1 MMFQEYFTAG
11 VILLMTIALV
21 KEIYKPSFVLFAAMI
36 ILHLGGVVSVTEIC
50 SGFSNEG
57 MLAVAVLF
65 VVAYALQSST
75 SFVSGMEKLLGNKK
89 SGVVYFRLML
99 PIILLSAF
107 VNNTPIVAS
116 LIPLVKRWCKRNNLP
131 VSKFLIPLSYAAILG
146 GTCTL
151 IGTST
156 NLVVHGL
163 MLQEGLDG
171 FSFWELGKAG
181 LPIAIIATLYFALIG
196 HRLLPTRQDPLVKL
210 GESTREFVVE
220 VKVEPAYAYAG
231 KTIEEAHLRHLKG
244 LFLFQINRDGES
256 ISPVSSSEKVLAGD
270 RLFFTGLP
278 DTIYE
283 LVKMPGLTSAKD
295 PDFDLKNLDSDKTKV
310 HEAVISNNS
319 PLVGKNVR
327 DSKFRTKYNA
337 VILAIHRHGQR
348 VNKKVGD
355 IVLQPNDTLLIL
367 AEKDF
372 YDKWYHSTDFSL
384 ISAGVSEYSKPR
396 WKGHLALMLMVLM
409 IVAVTSGIFSSMFV
423 AAALVAAIMIATN
436 IVSFQDAKRAIDFDV
451 LIVIACSFGIGKA
464 VANSGMADLIADF
477 LVRSLSG
484 YGIVGII
491 AGLFIITS
499 LYTEIITNNAAA
511 ALIFPVALA
520 IAAHLNLDPKPFM
533 VVLAIGA
540 SSSFATPIGYQTNMM
555 VYSPGNYKFT
565 DFIKTGLVIN
575 VLVGVVLTTVV
586 YLLYFV

>member
-1 MMFQEYFTAG
+1 MFPIYFTAV

-21 KEIYKPSFVLFAAMI
+21 RELYKPSFILFATVI
-36 ILHLGGVVSVTEIC
+36 VLHLGNVISISETC

-57 MLAVAVLF
+57 MLTVAVLF

-75 SFVSGMEKLLGNKK
+75 SFVSSMEKLLGNGK
-89 SGVVYFRLML
+89 SRFVYFRLML
-99 PIILLSAF
+99 PVICLSAF
-107 VNNTPIVAS
+107 VNNTPIVAA
-116 LIPLVKRWCKRNNLP
+116 LIPPIKRWAKKNNLP

-146 GTCTL
+146 GICTL

-163 MLQEGLDG
+163 MLQEGLEG
-171 FSFWELGKAG
+171 FSFFELGKTG

-196 HRLLPTRQDPLVKL
+196 HRLLPAREDPMVKL

-220 VKVEPAYAYAG
+220 VKVEPAYANTG

-244 LFLFQINRDGES
+244 LFLFQIVRNEET
-256 ISPVSSSEKVLAGD
+256 ISPVSSSEKVLTGD

-278 DTIYE
+278 ETIYE
-283 LVKMPGLTSAKD
+283 LVKIPGLTAIKD
-295 PDFDLKNLDSDKTKV
+295 AGFDLQNLDSDKTKV
-310 HEAVISNNS
+310 HEAVISNSS

-327 DSKFRTKYNA
+327 ESKFRTKYNA

-355 IVLQPNDTLLIL
+355 IILQPNDTLLIL
-367 AEKDF
+367 ADKDF
-372 YDKWYHSTDFSL
+372 YEKWYHSTDFSL
-384 ISAGVSEYSKPR
+384 ISTGVSEYSKPR
-396 WKGHLALMLMVLM
+396 WKGHLALLLMVLM
-409 IVAVTSGIFSSMFV
+409 IVAVTSGISSSMFI
-423 AAALVAAIMIATN
+423 AAAVVAGIMITVD
-436 IVSFQDAKRAIDFDV
+436 IVSMQDARRAIDLDV

-464 VANSGMADLIADF
+464 VANSGIADLIANF
-477 LVRSLSG
+477 LINSLHG
-484 YGIVGII
+484 YGIIGII
-491 AGLFIITS
+491 AGLFFITS

-520 IAAHLNLDPKPFM
+520 TAAHLNLDPKPFM
-533 VVLAIGA
+533 IVLAIAA

-555 VYSPGNYKFT
+555 VYGPGNYKFS
-565 DFIKTGLVIN
+565 DFLKTGLVMN
-575 VLVGVVLTTVV
+575 VLVGVVLTVVV
-586 YLLYFV
+586 YLLYFS

>member
-1 MMFQEYFTAG
+1 MFQIYFTAA
-11 VILLMTIALV
+11 VILLMTIALLR
-21 KEIYKPSFVLFAAMI
+21 ELYKPSFILFATLI
-36 ILHLGGVVSVTEIC
+36 ILHLGNVISITETC
-50 SGFSNEG
+50 AGFSNEG
-57 MLAVAVLF
+57 MLTVAVLF

-75 SFVSGMEKLLGNKK
+75 SFVSGMEKLLGSKNN
-89 SGVVYFRLML
+89 GLVYFRLML
-99 PIILLSAF
+99 PVIFLSAF

-116 LIPLVKRWCKRNNLP
+116 LMPVIKKWCKKHNLSI
-131 VSKFLIPLSYAAILG
+131 SKFLIPLSYASILG

-156 NLVVHGL
+156 NLVIHGL
-163 MLQEGLDG
+163 LLQEGRQG
-171 FSFWELGKAG
+171 FSFFELGKTG
-181 LPIAIIATLYFALIG
+181 LPIAIVATLYFALLG
-196 HRLLPTRQDPLVKL
+196 HRLLPRRKDPIIKL

-220 VKVEPAYAYAG
+220 AKVEPTYAFAG
-231 KTIEEAHLRHLKG
+231 KTIEDAHLRHLKG
-244 LFLFQINRDGES
+244 LFLFQITRGDEN
-256 ISPVSSSEKVLAGD
+256 ISPVSSSERVLAGD

-283 LVKMPGLTSAKD
+283 LLKMPGLTSTKD

-310 HEAVISNNS
+310 HEAVISNKS

-337 VILAIHRHGQR
+337 VILAIHRHGHR

-367 AEKDF
+367 ADKDF

-396 WKGHLALMLMVLM
+396 WKGHLALLLMVLM
-409 IVAVTSGIFSSMFV
+409 VVAVTTGIFSSMFV
-423 AAALVAAIMIATN
+423 AASLVAAIMVATN
-436 IVSFQDAKRAIDFDV
+436 IVSIQDARRAIDFDV
-451 LIVIACSFGIGKA
+451 LIVIACSFGIGKG
-464 VANSGMADLIADF
+464 VANSGMANLIADL
-477 LVRSLSG
+477 LVSSLYG
-484 YGIVGII
+484 YGIVALI

-511 ALIFPVALA
+511 ALLFPVALA
-520 IAAHLNLDPKPFM
+520 TATHLNLDPKPFM
-533 VVLAIGA
+533 VVLAIAA

-555 VYSPGNYKFT
+555 VYGPGNYKFS
-565 DFIKTGLVIN
+565 DFLKTGLIMN
-575 VLVGVVLTTVV
+575 LLVGVVLTTTV
-586 YLLYFV
+586 YLLYFA